1 MIFFKIFG
9 LLGADFV
16 VYYEAAWVVFQNHAN
31 PYLGLITRSFPFNY
45 PPTSLLLLWP
55 LAFLNF
61 KAANILWNISS
72 IFSVFLTIFL
82 LLKLILPK
90 LNRKIFL
97 LIFLVLS
104 FAFTIPF
111 FPVKFNI
118 GNGQINHFLLLLF
131 TLSLYLYQTGR
142 KKASA
147 FFLALATAIKLAP
160 AVLILYFLI
169 KRDYRQIGYLL
180 LFLALFVLISLLYLP
195 LNFQLTYLTQVAPMS
210 FTLAAKDWYYNQSL
224 EGFLTRSLTQSPIIL
239 TLTYF
244 LSGLS
249 IVLTWWRG
257 RKINAWRAIS
267 AVTLL
272 YLLIHPIALQHYF
285 GFAIIPL
292 ILLGVDFWRTHV
304 SAKHWLLLIVAYI
317 LLALDIKNFTQIPKE
332 FNFLLSH
339 DFFAVLLLWLLAL
352 WKENISKALAL
363 VWVGVIIASY
373 LSILLCQA
381 KLCP

>member
-118 GNGQINHFLLLLF
+118 GNGQINHFLLLF
-131 TLSLYLYQTGR
+131 VTLSFYLYFKN
-142 KKASA
+142 KKTLTALSLASA
-147 FFLALATAIKLAP
+147 ACIKLAP
-160 AVLILYFLI
+160 VIFLLFFLLKKDWFVIKRFFAFLAVLFIAPILIFGWDFQ
-169 KRDYRQIGYLL
+169 KR
-180 LFLALFVLISLLYLP
+180 
-195 LNFQLTYLTQVAPMS
+195 
-210 FTLAAKDWYYNQSL
+210 YY
-224 EGFLTRSLTQSPIIL
+224 T
-239 TLTYF
+239 
-244 LSGLS
+244 
-249 IVLTWWRG
+249 
-257 RKINAWRAIS
+257 
-267 AVTLL
+267 
-272 YLLIHPIALQHYF
+272 
-285 GFAIIPL
+285 
-292 ILLGVDFWRTHV
+292 
-304 SAKHWLLLIVAYI
+304 
-317 LLALDIKNFTQIPKE
+317 
-332 FNFLLSH
+332 
-339 DFFAVLLLWLLAL
+339 
-352 WKENISKALAL
+352 
-363 VWVGVIIASY
+363 
-373 LSILLCQA
+373 
-381 KLCP
+381 

>member
-31 PYLGLITRSFPFNY
+31 PCLGLITRSFPFNY
-45 PPTSLLLLWP
+45 PPTSLLILWP

-180 LFLALFVLISLLYLP
+180 
-195 LNFQLTYLTQVAPMS
+195 
-210 FTLAAKDWYYNQSL
+210 
-224 EGFLTRSLTQSPIIL
+224 
-239 TLTYF
+239 
-244 LSGLS
+244 
-249 IVLTWWRG
+249 
-257 RKINAWRAIS
+257 
-267 AVTLL
+267 

-381 KLCP
+381 TLCP